1 MELIKRYLKIIK
13 IILLRFWPII
23 VRFLIIGIFTILL
36 ASTLFYIV
44 EKPKDPD
51 ITLWSAIWSAFFTMV
66 SADFVEAK
74 PVTFLGKIIVTF
86 LIFFGIAFVSAITAT
101 FATVM
106 VINKMKE
113 GKGMKT
119 LRLKNHLVICGWNN
133 KARSIVEEIIN
144 LMGDN
149 TKPIVIIADLD
160 ENPMLDVE
168 YKEIYFVKG
177 NPSNDN
183 ALIRAGIKNADT
195 AVVISDTSGGK
206 KYDDADARTIL
217 TVLTIETL
225 NSAVYSCAEI
235 LDSSNIKHLEYANV
249 DEFIISGDFTT
260 KMIAS
265 AALSHGIS
273 EVISQLITAGEGNEI
288 YRCPMPDEL
297 VGKRFDASFVF
308 LREKFRAIPLGVIR
322 EGKPLLNPETDF
334 TFAKGDDLVVIAY
347 SMPEMKKCLKRT
359 KKK

>member
-13 IILLRFWPII
+13 IVLIRFWPIL
-23 VRFLIIGIFTILL
+23 VRFLIIGVLTVLT
-36 ASTLFYIV
+36 ASLLFYLV
-44 EKPKDPD
+44 ERPKDPD
-51 ITLWSAIWSAFFTMV
+51 ITLWSSIWSAFFTMV
-66 SADFVEAK
+66 SADFVETK

-119 LRLKNHLVICGWNN
+119 LHLKNHIIICGWNTR
-133 KARSIVEEIIN
+133 ARSIVEEIIN

-149 TKPIVIIADLD
+149 AKPIAIIADLE

-168 YKEIYFVKG
+168 FKNINFVRG
-177 NPSNDN
+177 NPSDDDI
-183 ALIRAGIKNADT
+183 LIRAGIKNADT
-195 AVVISDTSGGK
+195 AVVITDTSGGK
-206 KYDDADARTIL
+206 KLDDADARTIL

-225 NSAVYSCAEI
+225 NRDVYSCAEI
-235 LDSSNIKHLEYANV
+235 LDSSNIKHLQHAHV
-249 DEFIISGDFTT
+249 DEFIISGEFTS

-288 YRCPMPDEL
+288 YRCKLPDEL
-297 VGKRFDASFVF
+297 TGKKFDDAFVF
-308 LREKFRAIPLGVIR
+308 LREKYTAIPIGVIR
-322 EGKPLLNPETDF
+322 GGKPILNPDKDF
-334 TFAKGDDLVVIAY
+334 TFTESDDLVVIAY
-347 SMPEMKKCLKRT
+347 NLPEMGKCLKRMKRT
-359 KKK
+359 